1 MIVSARPER
10 SDHRSRAVLAAA
22 AATLVASASLTP
34 LAAQDRL
41 FPARSAVVSP
51 VFERWSFGSGL
62 LQPSTAGTPSGEL
75 QSASAWSVPIAAS
88 VGVSDRWTFDV
99 STSYANG
106 TVRLRAADAST
117 GKNDYTLSGFTDV
130 RARLTGRI
138 VGDAVVATVGAN
150 LPSGT
155 TSLDPSEFAA
165 LRVLAAPALAMQTP
179 ALGTGL
185 GATAGVVLARQIAGW
200 GWAFGASYE
209 LRRTYTPISFATGS
223 PSPDLDPG
231 DALHLS
237 LGLDGLVGQS
247 GMTIAVSTD
256 FFTDDRLEPKSSAL
270 GAGVAG
276 QAVTTH
282 LGPVLTLDWQLR
294 VAAPALRELTLYAV
308 DRYRTPY
315 ERGGQRVD
323 GSSGNYLD
331 AGVRAVFPLSPSTG
345 LSSALN
351 LRHQTGLK
359 SDSTLATAATA
370 GVGATVGLVQSFGSG
385 FSLQPFVR
393 GDYAKIK
400 SGTASATGTGF
411 AVGVSLGR
419 RF

>member
-1 MIVSARPER
+1 M
-10 SDHRSRAVLAAA
+10 LAS
-22 AATLVASASLTP
+22 SASLTP

-41 FPARSAVVSP
+41 FPARSALVSP
-51 VFERWSFGSGL
+51 VYERWSFGSGL
-62 LQPSTAGTPSGEL
+62 LQPSSAGTGSIEL
-75 QSASAWSVPIAAS
+75 QSASAWSVPIGAS
-88 VGVSDRWTFDV
+88 VGVSDRWTIDV

-106 TVRLRAADAST
+106 TVQLRAADPGT
-117 GKNDYTLSGFTDV
+117 GKDNYSLSGFTDV

-200 GWAFGASYE
+200 AWAFGASYE

-223 PSPDLDPG
+223 PSPDVDPG

-247 GMTIAVSTD
+247 GMTVALSTD
-256 FFTDDRLEPKSSAL
+256 FFTDDRLEPRSPASV
-270 GAGVAG
+270 GVVSD

-294 VAAPALRELTLYAV
+294 VAATRFRELTLYAL

-315 ERGGQRVD
+315 ERGGQRID

-331 AGVRAVFPLSPSTG
+331 AGARAVFPLSPSTG
-345 LSSALN
+345 LSSVVN

-370 GVGATVGLVQSFGSG
+370 GIGATIGLVQSFGGG

-400 SGTASATGTGF
+400 SGSASATGTGF

>member
-1 MIVSARPER
+1 MTVAAFMAS
-10 SDHRSRAVLAAA
+10 SRLGAQTALVVAAVG
-22 AATLVASASLTP
+22 ASASLTP
-34 LAAQDRL
+34 LVAQDGL

-62 LQPSTAGTPSGEL
+62 RQPSSAGAGSVEL
-75 QSASAWSVPIAAS
+75 QSASAWSIPIAAS
-88 VGVSDRWTFDV
+88 VGVSERWTLDV

-106 TVRLRAADAST
+106 TVRLRAADPET
-117 GKNDYTLSGFTDV
+117 GADDYTLSGFTDV
-130 RARLTGRI
+130 RTRLTGRI

-179 ALGTGL
+179 ALGTGF
-185 GATAGVVLARQIAGW
+185 GATAGVVLARQLGGW
-200 GWAFGASYE
+200 GWAVGASYE
-209 LRRTYTPISFATGS
+209 LRRTYTPIAFATEA
-223 PSPDLDPG
+223 PSPDVDPG

-237 LGLDGLVGQS
+237 LGADGLVGQS
-247 GMTIAVSTD
+247 GMTVALSTD
-256 FFTDDRLEPKSSAL
+256 LFTDDKFEPRAATLGSA
-270 GAGVAG
+270 VAD

-282 LGPVLTLDWQLR
+282 LGPIITLDWQLR
-294 VAAPALRELTLYAV
+294 VAAPQLRELTVYAV

-315 ERGGQRVD
+315 ERGGKRVD
-323 GSSGNYLD
+323 QSGGNYLD
-331 AGVRAVFPLSPSTG
+331 AGIRAVFPASPSTG
-345 LSSALN
+345 VSSTVN
-351 LRHQTGLK
+351 VRHQTGLK

-370 GVGATVGLVQSFGSG
+370 GVGVTVGLVRSFGG
-385 FSLQPFVR
+385 GYSLQPFVR

-400 SGTASATGTGF
+400 SADASATGTGF
-411 AVGVSLGR
+411 AVGVALGR